1 MSISTTILVDLQN
14 KIEEL
19 ETSAFAF
26 RDEIIKTDADKEKY
40 DDAINRLDRYCLT
53 QVDTLNQTLE
63 DVKIAYQERINVGCR
78 TDMFWRI
85 VGIDTTTAPTEY
97 TLMCTKMK
105 IVGFNTGD
113 NSGFSTFN
121 PAGLGTLGIDG
132 LPVVTG
138 SGSTF
143 TIVPYGDPYGFE
155 VDNYWGIKYYNEP
168 GQKDIGDTTV
178 TSFIGT
184 VGLAQTVLTIMLPG
198 TEVTDILQSGDLIVS
213 SQQGIFSG
221 EQNTVVGF
229 GTTTADLS
237 PVGFGTT
244 TVSTVIMSANAIGI
258 ASAPQN
264 DGSFVYFTIVRDPVG
279 ITTLSDYSIPF
290 GDNPFSPQ
298 TIGILNSG
306 NIGIGKSVFVVN
318 NGQPPGP
325 QSWKPEYEIS
335 GVDGIDD
342 YVEPPVGAGKIYYPV
357 GFSSAPV
364 LFGGAPAVEGS
375 IRIVSSIFLN
385 TVTAPLGSC
394 ASEESA
400 LSAAISTRDTAESNF
415 NSGITTFNSILNT
428 DTLLRS
434 ERTEKNLKIHG
445 LRTMIGH
452 CNEQINIHQQSIN
465 AIGSTTIIELLS

>member
-1 MSISTTILVDLQN
+1 MSISTTIIVDLKN

-19 ETSAFAF
+19 ETSAVAF

-40 DDAINRLDRYCLT
+40 DDAIAKLDRYCLT
-53 QVDTLNQTLE
+53 QIDNLNQTIE
-63 DVKIAYQERINVGCR
+63 DVKTAYQERINVGCR

-85 VGIDTTTAPTEY
+85 VGIDTTVAPTEY

-138 SGSTF
+138 SGTTF
-143 TIVPYGDPYGFE
+143 TTVAYGSPYGFE
-155 VDNYWGIKYYNEP
+155 PDNYWGIKYYDEP
-168 GQKDIGDTTV
+168 GEKDIGDTTV

-184 VGLAQTVLTIMLPG
+184 VGLAKTVLTVMLPG
-198 TEVTDILQSGDLIVS
+198 TESVGLLTTGDLIVPS
-213 SQQGIFSG
+213 EEGIFSG
-221 EQNTVVGF
+221 GQNTIVGF
-229 GTTTADLS
+229 GTTTANLS
-237 PVGFGTT
+237 SVGFGTT
-244 TVSTVIMSANAIGI
+244 TVSTIIMSANAIGI
-258 ASAPQN
+258 ASAPQD
-264 DGSFVYFTIVRDPVG
+264 DGTFVHFTIVRDPVG
-279 ITTLSDYSIPF
+279 ITTLTEYSIPF
-290 GDNPFSPQ
+290 GSNPFSPQ
-298 TIGILNSG
+298 TIGIMNST
-306 NIGIGKSVFVVN
+306 NVGIGKSVFVVN

-325 QSWKPEYEIS
+325 QSWKPEFEIS

-342 YVEPPVGAGKIYYPV
+342 YVEPPIGAGKVYYPV
-357 GFSSAPV
+357 GFTSAPV
-364 LFGGAPAVEGS
+364 LFGGAPASEGAT
-375 IRIVSSIFLN
+375 RIVTSVLLN

-394 ASEESA
+394 ASEEAA

-415 NSGITTFNSILNT
+415 NSGITTFNSILSA
-428 DTLLRS
+428 DTLIRS
-434 ERTEKNLKIHG
+434 ERTEKNQKIYG

-465 AIGSTTIIELLS
+465 AIGSTTILEILS